1 MRSIE
6 EIKKA
11 IEEHYD
17 KMESVD
23 DLNSWNENL
32 NQLNDELKMAEKLQ
46 EEEKNSD
53 PKIIAEKKKEKENQE
68 IKNLA
73 ESGIGNRYLQVD
85 IHSYIA
91 ETEEQK
97 TAIEIIK
104 QFITNPI
111 EKNLW
116 LVGVAGTGKTLL
128 GAIICRYCGAKYY
141 KSYQIKDELEYARS
155 FNAKKKP
162 TELINDYADISV
174 MIIDEVGRYRSP
186 AEQEYLFRILNERY
200 EMKKPT
206 VLISNMEKKEFGEY
220 LGAPVVDRFREGCK
234 CLEFKG
240 ESYRA
245 RERNEWDGKINEKI
259 FD

>member
-11 IEEHYD
+11 IENHYD
-17 KMESVD
+17 KMESTD
-23 DLNSWNENL
+23 DLNIWNENL
-32 NQLNDELKMAEKLQ
+32 NRLNDELKMAEKLQ

-53 PKIIAEKKKEKENQE
+53 PKIIAEKKKEKENRE
-68 IKNLA
+68 IMNLA

-85 IHSYIA
+85 IKSYIA

-97 TAIEIIK
+97 KAIEIIK

-111 EKNLW
+111 GKNLW

-206 VLISNMEKKEFGEY
+206 VLISNMDKKEFGEY
-220 LGAPVVDRFREGCK
+220 LGSPVIDRFREGCK

>member
-11 IEEHYD
+11 IEEHYN

-23 DLNSWNENL
+23 DLNIWNENL
-32 NQLNDELKMAEKLQ
+32 NRLNDELKMAEKLQ

-53 PKIIAEKKKEKENQE
+53 PKVIAEKKKEKENQE

-111 EKNLW
+111 GKNLW

-155 FNAKKKP
+155 FNAKKNP

-220 LGAPVVDRFREGCK
+220 LGNPVVDRFREGCK

-240 ESYRA
+240 ESYRGKD
-245 RERNEWDGKINEKI
+245 RNEWDGKINDKI
-259 FD
+259 FE

>member
-111 EKNLW
+111 DKNLW

>member
-17 KMESVD
+17 KMENAD
-23 DLNSWNENL
+23 DLNIWNENL
-32 NQLNDELKMAEKLQ
+32 NRLNDELKMAEKAQ
-46 EEEKNSD
+46 EEEKNRD
-53 PKIIAEKKKEKENQE
+53 PEIIAERKKEKENRE
-68 IKNLA
+68 IKNLE

-97 TAIEIIK
+97 TAIETVK

-111 EKNLW
+111 GKNLW

-128 GAIICRYCGAKYY
+128 GAIICRYCGARYL
-141 KSYQIKDELEYARS
+141 KSFQMKDELDYAKS
-155 FNAKKKP
+155 FNAKRNP
-162 TELINDYADISV
+162 TEVINYYANIPV
-174 MIIDEVGRYRSP
+174 LIIDEVGRYKNP
-186 AEQEYLFRILNERY
+186 QEQEYIFRLLNERY
-200 EMKKPT
+200 EMEKPT
-206 VLISNMEKKEFGEY
+206 VLISNMNKKELGEY
-220 LGAPVVDRFREGCK
+220 LGNPVVDRFREGCK
-234 CLEFKG
+234 SLEFKG

-245 RERNEWDGKINEKI
+245 KERIEWGGKIDNSI
-259 FD
+259 FE

>member
-11 IEEHYD
+11 IEEHYN

-23 DLNSWNENL
+23 DLNIWNENL
-32 NQLNDELKMAEKLQ
+32 NRLNDELKMAEKLQ

-53 PKIIAEKKKEKENQE
+53 PKVIAEKKKEKENQE

-111 EKNLW
+111 GKNLW

-155 FNAKKKP
+155 FNAKKNP

-220 LGAPVVDRFREGCK
+220 LGNPVVDRFREGCK

>member
-11 IEEHYD
+11 IEEHYN

-23 DLNSWNENL
+23 DLNIWNENL
-32 NQLNDELKMAEKLQ
+32 NRLNDELKMAEKLQ

-53 PKIIAEKKKEKENQE
+53 PKVIAEKKKEKENRE

-104 QFITNPI
+104 QFITNPKG
-111 EKNLW
+111 KNLW

-155 FNAKKKP
+155 FNAKKNP

-220 LGAPVVDRFREGCK
+220 LGNPVVDRFREGCK